1 MKSFILLGCLSAVS
15 FSLLAQNQPTSP
27 PPRPVT
33 KEMQEIYDRANAK
46 PTTSIITTPTRTEP
60 TRSKPEKTS
69 FATTGDFRGR
79 SYIGIKAG
87 GNYTTVLNENTDAE
101 LSFAPGYH
109 AGIVFNA
116 ALGNVVSFQPEILY
130 NHNALKSKQ
139 FGDTYTFTSSSVDIP
154 LLFRFSFGNQTQFF
168 INAGVMGSY
177 VLKTTSELT
186 GTKIKN
192 DLSDLDFAD
201 RTNFSGVA
209 GIGVAHNLP
218 KGQIFLE
225 ARGHYLLGNL
235 SEGFYK
241 SDAPRD
247 LHATLSLGYLIP
259 F

>member
-15 FSLLAQNQPTSP
+15 FSLLAQHQPTSP
-27 PPRPVT
+27 SPRPVT

-46 PTTSIITTPTRTEP
+46 PTTSIITTPTKTEP
-60 TRSKPEKTS
+60 VRSKPEKTS
-69 FATTGDFRGR
+69 FDPTGDFRGR

-87 GNYTTVLNENTDAE
+87 GNYTTQLHNNTDAE
-101 LSFAPGYH
+101 LNFAPGYH
-109 AGIVFNA
+109 AGVVFNA

-130 NHNALKSKQ
+130 NHNALKSKE
-139 FGDTYTFTSSSVDIP
+139 FGGTYTFTSSSIDIP

-168 INAGVMGSY
+168 VNAGVMGSY
-177 VLKTTSELT
+177 VLKTTSELA
-186 GTKIKN
+186 GIKFKK
-192 DLSDLDFAD
+192 DLSDWDFAD
-201 RTNFSGVA
+201 RTQFSGVA

-241 SDAPRD
+241 SDAPRN